1 MITKP
6 RVLMLDEPAAGLN
19 PQEKKDLQ
27 GLIDQLRRQYGI
39 AVLLIE
45 HDMGL
50 VMDIADRVLVLD
62 FGQRIAEGPPADVQR
77 DPAVIA
83 AYLGDEAGLAAAGS

>member
-1 MITKP
+1 
-6 RVLMLDEPAAGLN
+6 MLL
-19 PQEKKDLQ
+19 
-27 GLIDQLRRQYGI
+27 
-39 AVLLIE
+39 VE

-62 FGQRIAEGPPADVQR
+62 FGVPIAEGTPAVVQR

-83 AYLGDEAGLAAAGS
+83 AYLGDEHAFASDPRLAEAEAEADQDVEQGEFASAEPPVA

>member
-1 MITKP
+1 
-6 RVLMLDEPAAGLN
+6 
-19 PQEKKDLQ
+19 
-27 GLIDQLRRQYGI
+27 
-39 AVLLIE
+39 
-45 HDMGL
+45 MGL

-62 FGQRIAEGPPADVQR
+62 FGQKIAEGLPADVQK